1 MAVTTVAFR
10 NFAKR
15 VQRNESQTNEQQQQQ
30 WLRNESTAGTTA
42 LYHYVSRL
50 LFFVVCVLSVVSHFS
65 VDSPRQ

>member
-1 MAVTTVAFR
+1 MTVIIVAFR

-15 VQRNESQTNEQQQQQ
+15 AQRNESQTNEQQQ
-30 WLRNESTAGTTA
+30 WLGNEPTAGTTA
-42 LYHYVSRL
+42 LYHCVSRL